1 MWTLTL
7 ARLTRRPLA
16 IALAVGAAIVAIAG
30 PVHAVANGDPVP
42 ERRYGFAV
50 KLTATNIPRP
60 DGGTYESACSAALI
74 APQWVIT
81 AGHCFHDVNRVPV
94 SGSVPYPTTVTILR
108 DRDAATVANIVE
120 VRQAPSGDI
129 ALARLDSAV
138 TEVAP
143 LELSRWHARQGNVL
157 RVVGWGKTDPNQ
169 TSPGSVP
176 RTGQVTIT
184 SVTRTVVKVVGLAPS
199 TTTSACTYD
208 SGAPYFIESPRHRM
222 YLVSVENDGPTCPH
236 SQEETTSRVEYV
248 LPWIAGVIGAD
259 MVEGG

>member
-1 MWTLTL
+1 MTL

-30 PVHAVANGDPVP
+30 PVHAIANGDPVP
-42 ERRYGFAV
+42 ERTYGFAV

-60 DGGTYESACSAALI
+60 DGSTYESACSAALI

-94 SGSVPYPTTVTILR
+94 SGSVPYPTAVTILR

-157 RVVGWGKTDPNQ
+157 RVVGWGKTDPSQ
-169 TSPGSVP
+169 TSPASVP

-184 SVTRTVVKVVGLAPS
+184 SVTRTVVKAVGLAPS

-208 SGAPYFIESPRHRM
+208 SGASYFLESPRHRM
-222 YLVSVENDGPTCPH
+222 YLVSVEIDGPTCPH
-236 SQEETTSRVEYV
+236 SQEETTARVEYV